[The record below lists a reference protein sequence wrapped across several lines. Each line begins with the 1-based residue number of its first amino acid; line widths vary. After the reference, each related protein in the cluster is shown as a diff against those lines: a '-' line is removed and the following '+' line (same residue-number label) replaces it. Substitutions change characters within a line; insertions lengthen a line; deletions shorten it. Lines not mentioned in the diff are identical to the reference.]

1 MNKIFKQILQI
12 ILKYLSILILRKY
25 HPQIIG
31 ITGSVG
37 KTSAKEAI
45 YTVLSKQYL
54 VRKNIKNYNNEIGV
68 PLTIIGASSGYRSGL
83 RWLRV
88 LLKASRLLI
97 WRMDNYPQILVLEMG
112 ADHPGDIQYLLSFIK
127 CHIGVLTT
135 VSESHLEYFGDIGNV
150 AVEKRNIIS
159 QLAKSDFAVIN
170 MDNEKAWQQKIFT
183 KASVYSYG
191 ENVQAL
197 IRASDLTLMHRQND
211 FGLNFKL
218 YYQGTVVPM
227 FLPQIISHQQV
238 SAILVGV
245 AVGLIFNM
253 NLVQIGERVNLHHST
268 PGRTKYIPG
277 VKGTHIIDD
286 SYNSSPIAVIAALSL
301 LIDLPI
307 EAAGKK
313 WIVLGDM
320 LELGQISESAHQE
333 IGAQIA
339 SRNIDY
345 LITFGERARDIARGA
360 RNNGMTNDRIYSFND
375 HYSISVFLQD
385 RIKNQDIIL
394 IKGSQGMRMEK
405 IVKEIMAEPERAHEL
420 LVRQD
425 KEWLK

>member
-68 PLTIIGASSGYRSGL
+68 PLTIIGASSGYRSGW

-197 IRASDLTLMHRQND
+197 IRASDLTLMHRQN
-211 FGLNFKL
+211 F
-218 YYQGTVVPM
+218 
-227 FLPQIISHQQV
+227 
-238 SAILVGV
+238 
-245 AVGLIFNM
+245 
-253 NLVQIGERVNLHHST
+253 VNRS
-268 PGRTKYIPG
+268 
-277 VKGTHIIDD
+277 
-286 SYNSSPIAVIAALSL
+286 
-301 LIDLPI
+301 
-307 EAAGKK
+307 
-313 WIVLGDM
+313 
-320 LELGQISESAHQE
+320 
-333 IGAQIA
+333 
-339 SRNIDY
+339 
-345 LITFGERARDIARGA
+345 
-360 RNNGMTNDRIYSFND
+360 
-375 HYSISVFLQD
+375 
-385 RIKNQDIIL
+385 
-394 IKGSQGMRMEK
+394 
-405 IVKEIMAEPERAHEL
+405 
-420 LVRQD
+420 
-425 KEWLK
+425 